1 MEDNLPDECVALR
14 HVVLI
19 LSWNKMQADLLRIKG
34 QATSGE

>member
-19 LSWNKMQADLLRIKG
+19 LSGNKMQVNEAD
-34 QATSGE
+34 